1 MPSKVCKGQNI
12 INLQAW
18 NAGAILKILWAAHEK
33 KRPSLD
39 QMDKYILYKEDV
51 EHCTIPPNA
60 TWIIRKILE
69 TRKALSSVM
78 GSGDFRT
85 N

>member
-18 NAGAILKILWAAHEK
+18 NTGAILKILWAAHEK
-33 KRPSLD
+33 KRLLLD

-51 EHCTIPPNA
+51 EHV
-60 TWIIRKILE
+60 L
-69 TRKALSSVM
+69 
-78 GSGDFRT
+78 FH
-85 N
+85 